1 MKLLHLSD
9 LHLGKRVHEYSMLED
24 QKYILEQ
31 ILSIVEREQPQGVLL
46 AGDIYDKPIAPIEAV
61 ELLDWFLVELVRRD
75 TRVFVISGNHDSP
88 ERLAFGGRLME
99 SRGVCL
105 APVYDGR
112 VDPIALEDEHG
123 PVMLYMLPFVKPAHV
138 RRFFP
143 EAEITSFTDAMAAC
157 VAQMNVDTGVRNVLM
172 THQFVVGAGRSDSE
186 EISVGGTDSVD
197 GSVFDCFDYVALGH
211 IHGPQNMGS
220 PRIRYCGTPLAYS
233 FSEADQEKSVT
244 VVELGGKGERNI
256 RTIPLT
262 PRRALVELKGS
273 FRALTEEKI
282 YLGTAYPQSYLH
294 ITLTDE
300 EDIPDALG
308 RLRRIYPYIMV
319 LSFDNRRTRAVG
331 VLGEPDREE
340 KSPFDL
346 FSEFYE
352 VQNNAPMTRKQA
364 DFVRALMEEIWEE
377 RP

>member
-31 ILSIVEREQPQGVLL
+31 ILAIVEREQPQGVLL

-112 VDPIALEDEHG
+112 VDPVALEDEHG

-157 VAQMNVDTGVRNVLM
+157 VARMNVDTGVRNVLM

-244 VVELGGKGERNI
+244 VVELGRKGELNI
-256 RTIPLT
+256 RTIPLK

-273 FRALTEEKI
+273 FRALTEENF

-319 LSFDNRRTRAVG
+319 LSFDNHRTRAVG

-377 RP
+377 RQ

>member
-1 MKLLHLSD
+1 MKP
-9 LHLGKRVHEYSMLED
+9 V
-24 QKYILEQ
+24 
-31 ILSIVEREQPQGVLL
+31 IVIGHKNP
-46 AGDIYDKPIAPIEAV
+46 D
-61 ELLDWFLVELVRRD
+61 
-75 TRVFVISGNHDSP
+75 
-88 ERLAFGGRLME
+88 
-99 SRGVCL
+99 
-105 APVYDGR
+105 
-112 VDPIALEDEHG
+112 
-123 PVMLYMLPFVKPAHV
+123 
-138 RRFFP
+138 
-143 EAEITSFTDAMAAC
+143 
-157 VAQMNVDTGVRNVLM
+157 
-172 THQFVVGAGRSDSE
+172 
-186 EISVGGTDSVD
+186 TDSVCSAICYANLKTILT
-197 GSVFDCFDYVALGH
+197 GRPHIACRAGQVNAESQYVLDTFGVEP
-211 IHGPQNMGS
+211 PQYLES
-220 PRIRYCGTPLAYS
+220 LRPRLSDVQFRDVRGVNSHASLKRAWEYMR
-233 FSEADQEKSVT
+233 DN
-244 VVELGGKGERNI
+244 NI

-273 FRALTEEKI
+273 FRALTEENF
-282 YLGTAYPQSYLH
+282 YLGTTYPQSYLH

-377 RP
+377 RQ